1 MNDYTKTYKPK
12 TLAEYHCDAE
22 LKDVIEKYIANDM
35 RKPIIFYGPAG
46 TGKTTLAEI
55 IGNELNANVHSLNCS
70 IDNGIGIVREKIVP
84 WASQGGFDTRL
95 NVIILDEAER
105 MTPQAQDALKRTID
119 DHSGICIFILCTN
132 NLNKII
138 LPIQSRAGKDKNTDG
153 FVLKLAG
160 TSDKVI
166 RELLVDVS
174 ERAGLV
180 MTEDIEAIVDAAHG
194 NPRAAVNA
202 LQAYA
207 IDTFK
212 APESKHDAYE
222 NVLNSMIDGKSPLS
236 VVHLITEDDLSEFAK
251 FCMNHDGIDLGIIRI
266 IADTDKAMQHSVNKD
281 IHLIDMLLKI
291 REL

>member
-12 TLAEYHCDAE
+12 TLADYHCDAE

-84 WASQGGFDTRL
+84 WACQGGFDTRL

-138 LPIQSRAGKDKNTDG
+138 LPLQSRAKQTMFNIGYTETNIIMSIIRDVADKAGIDITTTDI
-153 FVLKLAG
+153 A
-160 TSDKVI
+160 
-166 RELLVDVS
+166 
-174 ERAGLV
+174 
-180 MTEDIEAIVDAAHG
+180 DIAEAS
-194 NPRAAVNA
+194 NCEPRAAVNA

-212 APESKHDAYE
+212 APESKRDAYE

-251 FCMNHDGIDLGIIRI
+251 FCMNHGGIDLGIIRI
-266 IADTDKAMQHSVNKD
+266 IADADKAIQHSVNKD

>member
-1 MNDYTKTYKPK
+1 
-12 TLAEYHCDAE
+12 
-22 LKDVIEKYIANDM
+22 M
-35 RKPIIFYGPAG
+35 RKPIILYGPAG
-46 TGKTTLAEI
+46 TGKTTLADI
-55 IGNELNANVHSLNCS
+55 IGNGLNANVHSLNCS

-84 WASQGGFDTRL
+84 WARQGGFDSRL

-119 DHSGICIFILCTN
+119 DHSGICVFILCTN

-138 LPIQSRAGKDKNTDG
+138 LPLQSRAS
-153 FVLKLAG
+153 G
-160 TSDKVI
+160 TLLNIGYTETNIIMTII
-166 RELLVDVS
+166 RDVA
-174 ERAGLV
+174 ERAGISLTT
-180 MTEDIEAIVDAAHG
+180 TEIADIAEASRCE
-194 NPRAAVNA
+194 PRAAVNA

-212 APESKHDAYE
+212 APETKCDAFE
-222 NVLNSMIDGKSPLS
+222 NVLSSMIDGKSPLS
-236 VVHLITEDDLSEFAK
+236 VISLITEDDLSDFAK
-251 FCMNHDGIDLGIIRI
+251 FCIEYDDTPIGIVRI